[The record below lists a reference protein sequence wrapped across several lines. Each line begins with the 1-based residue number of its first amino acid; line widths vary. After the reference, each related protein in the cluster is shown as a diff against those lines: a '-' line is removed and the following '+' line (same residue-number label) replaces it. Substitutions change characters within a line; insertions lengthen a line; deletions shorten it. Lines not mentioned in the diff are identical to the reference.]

1 MTLHAV
7 ADAADAALSL
17 RSQYVQRERRDAA
30 RQTGQ
35 SLANPHADAGFRSWV
50 RFPTAIRSQTC
61 RVGTTCEMKQVS
73 AILSPVLAL
82 ALAAPVC
89 AGTLKGHIEGI
100 EGNTLVVEQRTV
112 ELLSSTR
119 IERADDP
126 GVSAAGLRPGWDV
139 EVKVDGD
146 AAKPGTLRAK
156 RVKVLTRPSVPMT
169 VKGFVEKIEERSLRV
184 DGWPIQWP
192 DGLARDAVRL
202 GMDLQGEGEL
212 RDDGTVRLHTWKIK
226 ERPED
231 RGEREFLD
239 EVASRLR
246 GLRHKL
252 RAASDPALREYVARV
267 GMRVAPDQLRQTK
280 GALAFYVLNNPE
292 PNAFALPDGTV
303 VVHVGLLDL
312 LANEAQL
319 ACVLGHEIA
328 HVTHSHAYRSQRGGR
343 RLGLL
348 ASVAAGVTGVLLR
361 DDTVGR
367 ALGSLGSNLVLRAAV
382 SGYGRNL
389 ENDADRIG
397 LGYAVDAG
405 YDPYQSVEVWR
416 NLSTRIKDQ
425 SRVSNWFFGDHATH
439 RARIANLTEELNRRY
454 RCRVQPGALARNEAD
469 YQLVLLHHTAMVQ
482 YAKADYAGAAE
493 TLNKIVQ
500 EHPQDA
506 AAHLYLGGVY
516 RALEP
521 TGRCER
527 AIAQYKEALRVDP
540 HLAAAQR
547 ALGLHYYELGE
558 YEHAK
563 SHLSA
568 YVTLAPGD
576 EGTFRI
582 QGLLQASRALSQH
595 ADLMPLD
602 QYARIVV
609 ALMQP
614 GADMKKVLS
623 QNKVENTA
631 TWERTN
637 AAWTAA
643 MSGNMDLARQYA
655 QLYEKWRR
663 RAGGTRTDD
672 KD

>member
-1 MTLHAV
+1 M
-7 ADAADAALSL
+7 
-17 RSQYVQRERRDAA
+17 A
-30 RQTGQ
+30 RQIGQ
-35 SLANPHADAGFRSWV
+35 SSADQNQDAGLNRWTKFRG
-50 RFPTAIRSQTC
+50 AIRSQTR
-61 RVGTTCEMKQVS
+61 RVKATCGTGHVWT
-73 AILSPVLAL
+73 AILSIPTISTVLGLMLAVPVS
-82 ALAAPVC
+82 
-89 AGTLKGHIEGI
+89 AGTLKGHIEGV

-112 ELLSSTR
+112 ELSSSTR
-119 IERADDP
+119 IERAGDP
-126 GVSAAGLRPGWDV
+126 GISAAGLRSGWEV

-146 AAKPGTLRAK
+146 AAKPGTLTAK
-156 RVKVLTRPSVPMT
+156 RLKVLTKPSVPIT

-192 DGLARDAVRL
+192 DGLARDAVTL

-212 RDDGTVRLHTWKIK
+212 RDDGTVSLHTWKIK

-239 EVASRLR
+239 EVAGQLR
-246 GLRHKL
+246 GLRQNL
-252 RAASDPALREYVARV
+252 QAATDPTLQEYVARV
-267 GMRVAPDQLRQTK
+267 GMRVAPDQLKQTK

-292 PNAFALPDGTV
+292 PNAFALPDGTI

-312 LANEAQL
+312 LGNEAQL

-328 HVTHSHAYRSQRGGR
+328 HVTHSHAYRSQRGRR

-382 SGYGRNL
+382 SGYGRNI

-425 SRVSNWFFGDHATH
+425 SRVSNWFFGNHATH

-482 YAKADYAGAAE
+482 YAKADYASAAE
-493 TLNKIVQ
+493 TLGRIVE

-506 AAHLYLGGVY
+506 AAHLYLGSVY

-527 AIAQYKEALRVDP
+527 AIAQYKEALRVDS
-540 HLAAAQR
+540 HFAAAQR

-563 SHLSA
+563 SHLNA
-568 YVTLAPGD
+568 YVTMSPGD
-576 EGTFRI
+576 EETFRI
-582 QGLLQASRALSQH
+582 RGLLQASRALSQH

-614 GADMKKVLS
+614 GADQKKVLS
-623 QNKVENTA
+623 QNKVKDTV
-631 TWERTN
+631 TWERAN
-637 AAWTAA
+637 AAWIAA
-643 MSGNMDLARQYA
+643 MSGNVDLAMQYA
-655 QLYEKWRR
+655 QLYQKWNR
-663 RAGGTRTDD
+663 RARGTKTADRD
-672 KD
+672 